1 MMQNYF
7 YSNNVLMEIFLQHCA
22 LVYSEIDATEVENQ
36 EKRENVEVC
45 LDMLVYVLHQVV
57 KRLREVE
64 GNEVEI
70 ESEVQEIIDMELE

>member
-1 MMQNYF
+1 
-7 YSNNVLMEIFLQHCA
+7 MEIFLQHCA